1 MCGRHINE
9 MSIILNSI
17 WSMFIMHFG
26 ENRIH
31 ETTMI
36 FSNVQEGPGKNSA
49 MVRILD
55 GAEEL
60 KEILEL
66 LRRQFLM
73 VETSCKWKRKEIF
86 LCYHSA

>member
-1 MCGRHINE
+1 
-9 MSIILNSI
+9 
-17 WSMFIMHFG
+17 
-26 ENRIH
+26 
-31 ETTMI
+31 
-36 FSNVQEGPGKNSA
+36 

-73 VETSCKWKRKEIF
+73 VETSCKGKRKEIF